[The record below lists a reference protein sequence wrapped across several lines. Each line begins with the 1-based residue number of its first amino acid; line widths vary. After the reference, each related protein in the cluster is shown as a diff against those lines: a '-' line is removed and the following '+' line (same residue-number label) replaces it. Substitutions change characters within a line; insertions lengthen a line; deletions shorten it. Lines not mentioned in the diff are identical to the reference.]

1 MSEPRD
7 DEPTEAPPSEPPEVR
22 RAVAEARRRRRLKRR
37 ALRWGRRLLIAG
49 FGLAAL
55 GFFALWLVLRHYE
68 KDLPST
74 RDLKN
79 YRPPQVTR
87 VLARDGTL
95 LAELYVERRTV
106 VPIERI
112 PKSMKLA
119 VLAAEDADFYEH
131 EGLDY
136 LGMLR
141 ALYVNLRSAKAR
153 QGGSTITQQVI
164 KNVLLTPERTYERKA
179 REVLLAR
186 RIEQQLTKDEILELY
201 LNHIYFGH
209 GRYGVEEAARYYFG
223 KGIAEVTLAEA
234 ALIAGL
240 AKGPSLYSPR
250 VDLDRSRRRRDL
262 VLSQM
267 AEKGF
272 ALPEVVDE
280 AKSEPVALAPAA
292 ESLSELAPEAV
303 AEVERQLTALVGAEA
318 RRGGYTVETTIDPDM
333 QAVARRA
340 VQDNLDAYAARHD
353 ALGPLK
359 ARKKEPAPFQ
369 GTPDPRRHRIYLA
382 VVRGHDDA
390 GGKLLVRVGTVDGFI
405 PIGDASRYNPKGLP
419 PSRFAPEGRVVR
431 VSPVLDS
438 DLGPDGLP
446 RRYRLE
452 LAPQSALVAL
462 DAETREIRALV
473 GSYEAVRGVYD
484 RASSAHRQPGS
495 TFKPIVYSYGLH
507 TRQLTPASPMGDLTL
522 KLPPDPDD
530 PDRAPLALR
539 LRTALANSVNEAAQ
553 WALQEVGPESVI
565 GWAKGLGA
573 TSDMK
578 PTPSLA
584 LGAYEMYPREVA
596 AIYGTIASGGLYR
609 APVLIRRIRNHEG
622 QEIALPQQPPSRRA
636 MTPAEAY
643 LTTDLLRSVV
653 QRGTARAA
661 KKLPFEVA
669 GKTGTSNDARDA
681 WFAGYSTE
689 LVCVVWTGF
698 DDNRPLGRGEYGAK
712 AALPAWVAFMKA
724 AHKQKPPP
732 FARPTQGDDGVI
744 EIDIDAAT
752 GLLPYEGQEKG
763 VISERFLQ
771 GSQPTEMAAPPEP
784 DDPGDIYDDL
794 EPPDDGEDG
803 AEPLPQAQAQVP
815 PPF

>member
-7 DEPTEAPPSEPPEVR
+7 DEPNEAER
-22 RAVAEARRRRRLKRR
+22 RRQRRRLKRH
-37 ALRWGRRLLIAG
+37 AWRWGRRLLVVA
-49 FGLAAL
+49 FGAAAV

-95 LAELYVERRTV
+95 LAELFVERRTV

-119 VLAAEDADFYEH
+119 VLAAEDADFYDH

-186 RIEQQLTKDEILELY
+186 RIEQHMTKDDILELY

-223 KGIAEVTLAEA
+223 KGVDEVTLAEA

-250 VDLDRSRRRRDL
+250 VDLARSRRRRDL
-262 VLSQM
+262 VLTQM
-267 AEKGF
+267 ALKGF
-272 ALPEVVDE
+272 ALPEVVEE
-280 AKSEPVALAPAA
+280 AKAEPIALAPAT

-303 AEVERQLTALVGAEA
+303 AEVERQLTALVGDQA
-318 RRGGYTVETTIDPDM
+318 RRGGYTVETTIDPEM
-333 QAVARRA
+333 QAIARKA
-340 VQDNLDAYAARHD
+340 VQSNLDAFAKRHG

-359 ARKKEPAPFQ
+359 PRKKPPAPFQ
-369 GTPDPRRHRIYLA
+369 GTPAKHRHRIYQA
-382 VVRGHDDA
+382 VVRGHDDVA
-390 GGKLLVRVGTVDGFI
+390 GSLLVRVGTVDGFVAL
-405 PIGDASRYNPKGLP
+405 GDADRYNPKGLP
-419 PSRFAPEGRVVR
+419 PSRFAPKGRVIR
-431 VSPVLDS
+431 VSPVLDH
-438 DLGPDGLP
+438 DLGPDGTP
-446 RRYRLE
+446 RQYRLE
-452 LAPQSALVAL
+452 LAPQSAMVAL

-473 GSYEAVRGVYD
+473 GSYEALRGTYD

-507 TRQLTPASPMGDLTL
+507 TRDFTPASPIGDLAVDVA
-522 KLPPDPDD
+522 PDPEH
-530 PDRAPLALR
+530 PDRPAPRLLLR
-539 LRTALANSVNEAAQ
+539 DALAKSVNEAAQ
-553 WALQEVGPESVI
+553 WTLNELGPESVI
-565 GWAKGLGA
+565 GWARRLGA
-573 TSDMK
+573 SSKMQ

-596 AIYGTIASGGLYR
+596 AIYGTIASGGVYR
-609 APVLIRRIRNHEG
+609 MPVLIRRIRDNDGHEV
-622 QEIALPQQPPSRRA
+622 ALPPQPSSRRA
-636 MTPAEAY
+636 MSPAEAY
-643 LTTDLLRSVV
+643 LTTDLLRTVV
-653 QRGTARAA
+653 ERGTARAA

-681 WFAGYSTE
+681 WFAGFSTE

-698 DDNRPLGRGEYGAK
+698 DDNVPLGRGEYGAK
-712 AALPAWVAFMKA
+712 AALPAWVDFMKG
-724 AHKQKPPP
+724 AHAKNAPQP
-732 FARPTQGDDGVI
+732 FARPAAGADDRVI
-744 EIDIDAAT
+744 EIQIDAAT
-752 GLLPYEGQEKG
+752 GLLPYEGQELG
-763 VISERFLQ
+763 LVSERFLE
-771 GSQPTEMAAPPEP
+771 GTQPTEMAEPPEP
-784 DDPGDIYDDL
+784 EDPGDIYDEL
-794 EPPDDGEDG
+794 DGE
-803 AEPLPQAQAQVP
+803 PVPQAQARGPAP

>member
-1 MSEPRD
+1 M
-7 DEPTEAPPSEPPEVR
+7 
-22 RAVAEARRRRRLKRR
+22 
-37 ALRWGRRLLIAG
+37 
-49 FGLAAL
+49 AAL

-68 KDLPST
+68 KGLPST
-74 RDLKN
+74 RELSN

-106 VPIERI
+106 VTIEHI

-119 VLAAEDADFYEH
+119 VLAAEDADFYDH

-164 KNVLLTPERTYERKA
+164 KNILLTPERTYERKA

-186 RIEQQLTKDEILELY
+186 RIEQHLTKDEILELY

-209 GRYGVEEAARYYFG
+209 GRYGVEEAAHYYFG

-250 VDLDRSRRRRDL
+250 VNLARSRRRRDL

-267 AEKGF
+267 ADKGF
-272 ALPEVVDE
+272 ALPEVVTE
-280 AKSEPVALAPAA
+280 AKAEPVALAPAT

-303 AEVERQLTALVGAEA
+303 AEVERQLTALVGDEA

-340 VQDNLDAYAARHD
+340 VQDNLDAYAARHG

-359 ARKKEPAPFQ
+359 RSKKSPSPFQ
-369 GTPDPRRHRIYLA
+369 GTPDAKRHRIYRA

-390 GGKLLVRVGTVDGFI
+390 QKNLLLRVGTVDGFV
-405 PIGDASRYNPKGLP
+405 PMSEAGRYNPKGLP
-419 PSRFAPEGRVVR
+419 PSRFAPEGRVLR
-431 VSPVLDS
+431 VSPVLDR

-473 GSYEAVRGVYD
+473 GSYEALRGVYD

-507 TRQLTPASPMGDLTL
+507 TRHLTAASAMGDLTL
-522 KLPPDPDD
+522 ALPPDPED
-530 PDRAPLALR
+530 PDRAPPALR

-565 GWAKGLGA
+565 GWAKQLGA

-609 APVLIRRIRNHEG
+609 PPVLIRRIRDHEG
-622 QEIALPQQPPSRRA
+622 REVALPSRSPARRV

-653 QRGTARAA
+653 KRGTARAA
-661 KKLPFEVA
+661 SKLPFEVA
-669 GKTGTSNDARDA
+669 GKTGTSNEARDA

-712 AALPAWVAFMKA
+712 AALPAWVDFMKG
-724 AHKQKPPP
+724 AHKDQPPP
-732 FARPTQGDDGVI
+732 FARPPASGDDGVI
-744 EIDIDAAT
+744 EIEIDAAT
-752 GLLPYEGQEKG
+752 GLLPYVGQEDG
-763 VISERFLQ
+763 IISERFLP
-771 GSQPTEMAAPPEP
+771 GSQPTEMAPPPEP
-784 DDPGDIYDDL
+784 EEPGDIYDELDP
-794 EPPDDGEDG
+794 EPV
-803 AEPLPQAQAQVP
+803 PQAQAQGPREAPAP